1 MKHSQTTKKP
11 TNPNKPL
18 TFRQFIKL
26 VNPKYKFYAHVEKL
40 IVVLQRVADGEISRL
55 MVFMPPRHS
64 KSESVSRLFTA
75 YYLYRYPDRWVGL
88 CSYADALAST
98 LSRNARENY
107 KEAGGTLS
115 QDAGA
120 VHHWETGKGGGF
132 WASGVGGPATGK
144 GFHLG
149 VIDDPVKN
157 DEEAQS
163 LTIRQ
168 RNKDWYLST
177 FYTREEPGAAIVVVQ
192 CMTGDTPVLM
202 ADGTERRLR
211 EIKVGDKVATYDDG
225 KLSVSKVLNHKSNRD
240 DYIFKITTTCGKI
253 VRANARHPFLVE
265 EHGQLKW
272 VRLKNLTTA
281 HKIVILKD
289 NGENGKE
296 KPAWPKDA
304 KSQQNAGV
312 TAILT
317 TKKRNGL
324 MGIALN
330 RLIQNLNAIGISSIG
345 MALLLLSM
353 TQCLLRK
360 MASVLFANKSQ
371 GQMRLPTGRE
381 NYASIIATKPIPLED
396 SCVTTAILPSVTPKM
411 KQQHALWSNTSDFT
425 LTQIESI
432 EPAGIEE
439 VFDVQIERTENFIAN
454 GLVSHNTRWH
464 EDDLS
469 GWLLSQEG
477 SEEDEPERWHIVS
490 MEAIKEHK
498 PADWPATCTIEPDE
512 RHPGE
517 ALCPERYD
525 IVKLNRRKKRL
536 GSYYWNSLYQQRP
549 SPDEG
554 GIFKRHWWRYWK
566 PKGVNLPPVY
576 VKLADASLV
585 EIQAVELPDYF
596 DDMAQSWDCSF
607 KDTKASDFVAG
618 LVLGKV
624 GANKYMLDYYKEHA
638 DISKTMSAIEGFS
651 VKWPRAYAKLV
662 EDKAN
667 GPAVIQLLTNKI
679 AGLIAVEPEGGKLS
693 RAYATS
699 PTVEAHNVFLP
710 HPLLFP
716 WVQTFIDNCA
726 NFPNSA
732 HDDDI
737 DAFTQV
743 VIRWENAPAPV
754 PFVQGKAQ
762 GWNPR

>member
-192 CMTGDTPVLM
+192 
-202 ADGTERRLR
+202 
-211 EIKVGDKVATYDDG
+211 
-225 KLSVSKVLNHKSNRD
+225 
-240 DYIFKITTTCGKI
+240 
-253 VRANARHPFLVE
+253 
-265 EHGQLKW
+265 
-272 VRLKNLTTA
+272 
-281 HKIVILKD
+281 
-289 NGENGKE
+289 
-296 KPAWPKDA
+296 
-304 KSQQNAGV
+304 
-312 TAILT
+312 
-317 TKKRNGL
+317 
-324 MGIALN
+324 
-330 RLIQNLNAIGISSIG
+330 
-345 MALLLLSM
+345 
-353 TQCLLRK
+353 
-360 MASVLFANKSQ
+360 
-371 GQMRLPTGRE
+371 
-381 NYASIIATKPIPLED
+381 
-396 SCVTTAILPSVTPKM
+396 
-411 KQQHALWSNTSDFT
+411 
-425 LTQIESI
+425 
-432 EPAGIEE
+432 
-439 VFDVQIERTENFIAN
+439 
-454 GLVSHNTRWH
+454 TRWH

-576 VKLADASLV
+576 VKLADASLI
-585 EIQAVELPDYF
+585 ELHAVDLPDYF
-596 DDMAQSWDCSF
+596 DDMAQSWDCAF

-624 GANKYMLDYYKEHA
+624 GANKYVLDYYKEHA
-638 DISKTMSAIEGFS
+638 DISKTMSAIENFS